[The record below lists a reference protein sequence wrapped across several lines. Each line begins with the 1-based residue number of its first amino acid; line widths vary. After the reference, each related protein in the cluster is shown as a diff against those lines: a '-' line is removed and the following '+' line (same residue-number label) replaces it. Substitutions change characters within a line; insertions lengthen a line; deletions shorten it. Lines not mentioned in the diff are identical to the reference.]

1 MIRSLNGKKPII
13 NKDAFISEAAYLVG
27 EIIIEAD
34 VSIWPGVVIRADS
47 GKIIIGKGTNIQ
59 DNSVLHADDDAF
71 IGEYVTIGHRV
82 ISHAKKIGNLSL
94 IGNGSIINDGVI
106 LGEKCLVS
114 SGSTLTENKSF
125 QDKALIRGTPGKT
138 IGLIRKRHEQLMFYA
153 NSSYIKRIEL
163 YKNSGLHME

>member
-1 MIRSLNGKKPII
+1 M
-13 NKDAFISEAAYLVG
+13 
-27 EIIIEAD
+27 
-34 VSIWPGVVIRADS
+34 
-47 GKIIIGKGTNIQ
+47 
-59 DNSVLHADDDAF
+59 
-71 IGEYVTIGHRV
+71 TIGHRV

-114 SGSTLTENKSF
+114 SGSTLTENNSF